1 MSDADRS
8 SASGTSAPGAST
20 PSGGDALWPFTFTD
34 APVRGAIVRLDGVWS
49 QISRDHEPSIAQ
61 LLGELLAATALLAQQ
76 LKDTDVAMQT
86 RGSGLVHTVMTECLN
101 RDGMRGIAR
110 LRPSDPEQEQQRQQ
124 PSDAQAQ
131 RQGHA
136 RTAALFIANEVADIE
151 RLLGRGDLAITLR
164 PPVGEAHQGIVPL
177 QGASVAGCIEFYFA
191 TSEQLPTHIWLSAAN
206 GVAAGMLL
214 QRVPG
219 SPEGNEMSDARA
231 EALWEEIA
239 MLAST
244 LTSQELRHNPVDAL
258 LLNLFNAHAVRLLPH
273 TTLTAR
279 CTCSRSRSL
288 GVLQLLGREEVASV
302 LAERGSIDMQ
312 CQFCGTDY
320 LFYGPE
326 LMLLWND

>member
-1 MSDADRS
+1 MSDADTS
-8 SASGTSAPGAST
+8 SAVGASN
-20 PSGGDALWPFTFTD
+20 PSGGNALWPFTFTH
-34 APVRGAIVRLDGVWS
+34 APVRGAIVRLDSVWS
-49 QISRDHEPSIAQ
+49 QISRDHEPAVAQ

-86 RGSGLVHTVMTECLN
+86 RGSGLVHTAMTECLG

-110 LRPSDPEQEQQRQQ
+110 VRAHEPGQTPAAHEQRQRDE
-124 PSDAQAQ
+124 PPATDS
-131 RQGHA
+131 
-136 RTAALFIANEVADIE
+136 LFIAEEVADIE
-151 RLLGRGDLAITLR
+151 RLLGKGDLAITLR

-191 TSEQLPTHIWLSAAN
+191 TSEQLPTHIWLSAAS
-206 GVAAGMLL
+206 GIAAGMLL

-244 LTSQELRHNPVDAL
+244 LTSQELRQNPVDAL
-258 LLNLFNAHAVRLLPH
+258 LLNLFNGHPVRLLPH
-273 TTLTAR
+273 TELAAR

-326 LMLLWND
+326 LMPLWDD

>member
-1 MSDADRS
+1 MSDADTS
-8 SASGTSAPGAST
+8 SAVGASI
-20 PSGGDALWPFTFTD
+20 PSGGDALWPFTFTH
-34 APVRGAIVRLDGVWS
+34 APVRGAIVRLDSVWS
-49 QISRDHEPSIAQ
+49 QISRAHEPAVAQ
-61 LLGELLAATALLAQQ
+61 VLGELLAATALLAQQ

-86 RGSGLVHTVMTECLN
+86 RGSGLVHTVMTECLG

-110 LRPSDPEQEQQRQQ
+110 LRANAPGQDQPQAAPSDN
-124 PSDAQAQ
+124 QAQ
-131 RQGHA
+131 REEHA
-136 RTAALFIANEVADIE
+136 ANSSLFIADEVANIE
-151 RLLGRGDLAITLR
+151 RLLGKGDLAITLR

-244 LTSQELRHNPVDAL
+244 LTSQELRQNPIDAL
-258 LLNLFNAHAVRLLPH
+258 LLNLFNGHPVRLLPH

-326 LMLLWND
+326 LMPLWDD

>member
-1 MSDADRS
+1 MSDATTAS
-8 SASGTSAPGAST
+8 SLTGS
-20 PSGGDALWPFTFTD
+20 DALWPFTFTH
-34 APVRGAIVRLDGVWS
+34 APVRGAIVRLDRVWT
-49 QISRDHEPSIAQ
+49 QISRDHEAAVAQ

-86 RGSGLVHTVMTECLN
+86 RGAGLVHTVMTECLS
-101 RDGMRGIAR
+101 RDGLRGIAR
-110 LRPSDPEQEQQRQQ
+110 LRPFSSEHTSGEQTSTAHASREH
-124 PSDAQAQ
+124 S
-131 RQGHA
+131 QGEHHA
-136 RTAALFIANEVADIE
+136 ARDSLFVAEEVADIE
-151 RLLGRGDLAITLR
+151 RLLGKGDLAITLR
-164 PPVGEAHQGIVPL
+164 PPIGEAHQGIVPL

-244 LTSQELRHNPVDAL
+244 LTSQELRQNPVDAL
-258 LLNLFNAHAVRLLPH
+258 LLNLFNGHPVRLLPN

-312 CQFCGTDY
+312 CQFCGTGY

-326 LMLLWND
+326 LLTLWDD

>member
-1 MSDADRS
+1 MSEADTS
-8 SASGTSAPGAST
+8 SAAEASI
-20 PSGGDALWPFTFTD
+20 PSGADALWPFTFTR
-34 APVRGAIVRLDGVWS
+34 APVRGAIVRLDSVWS
-49 QISRDHEPSIAQ
+49 QISRDHEPAVAQ

-86 RGSGLVHTVMTECLN
+86 RGAGVVHTVMTECLS

-110 LRPSDPEQEQQRQQ
+110 LRASVPQ
-124 PSDAQAQ
+124 QAQ
-131 RQGHA
+131 QDAHA
-136 RTAALFIANEVADIE
+136 AIDSLFIADEVADIE
-151 RLLGRGDLAITLR
+151 RLLGKGDLAITLR

-206 GVAAGMLL
+206 GIAAGMLL

-244 LTSQELRHNPVDAL
+244 LTSQELRQNPVDAL
-258 LLNLFNAHAVRLLPH
+258 LLNLFNGHPVRLLPH

-326 LMLLWND
+326 LMPLWDD